1 MNIDIGNQKANQS
14 IHDDSNNHA
23 SRKTVS
29 EESLWKKRKKQNFSI
44 IVSGWPAVGKTTV
57 AAELAIEFGLK
68 IYNGGDILK
77 QIATSM
83 GYQTTGADWW
93 DSEEGRQ
100 FMEKRRNDPTSD
112 REVDNRLKKIV
123 RKGNAV
129 VTSYTLPWLVDDKC
143 VKLWLQGSPKNR
155 AIRMAKRDNITVAE
169 ATKIVEERDVKNS
182 QIYEELYGFQFG
194 KDLSVFDFSLNTDMM
209 NLQCLIE
216 ISKDIIR
223 KVKKQASF
231 KVI

>member
-1 MNIDIGNQKANQS
+1 MNLRNQTSKES
-14 IHDDSNNHA
+14 IHDKNIHG
-23 SRKTVS
+23 SRAISGGSHNKGKT
-29 EESLWKKRKKQNFSI
+29 FSI

-57 AAELAIEFGLK
+57 GAELAKEFGLK

-77 QIATSM
+77 QIATNM
-83 GYQTTGADWW
+83 GYRTSGPDWW
-93 DSEEGRQ
+93 DSNEGRQ

-112 REVDNRLKKIV
+112 REVDNMLKEII

-129 VTSYTLPWLVDDKC
+129 VTSYTLPWLINDKC
-143 VKLWLQGSPKNR
+143 IKLWLQGSPKNR
-155 AIRMAKRDNITVAE
+155 AIRMAKRDNISIGE
-169 ATKIVEERDVKNS
+169 AKEIVKERDLKNS

-209 NLQCLIE
+209 NLECLIE

-223 KVKKQASF
+223 KVKNRLA
-231 KVI
+231 

>member
-1 MNIDIGNQKANQS
+1 LNLRNQISKES
-14 IHDDSNNHA
+14 IHNKNIHGGRAAPDDSHNKGKA
-23 SRKTVS
+23 
-29 EESLWKKRKKQNFSI
+29 FSI

-57 AAELAIEFGLK
+57 GAELAKEFGLK

-77 QIATSM
+77 QIATNM
-83 GYQTTGADWW
+83 GYRTSGPDWW
-93 DSEEGRQ
+93 DSNEGRQ

-112 REVDNRLKKIV
+112 REVDNMLKEII

-129 VTSYTLPWLVDDKC
+129 VTSYTLPWLIDDKC
-143 VKLWLQGSPKNR
+143 IKLWLQGSPKNR
-155 AIRMAKRDNITVAE
+155 AIRMAKRDNISIAAAKE
-169 ATKIVEERDVKNS
+169 IVRERDLKNR

-209 NLQCLIE
+209 NLECLIE

-223 KVKKQASF
+223 KVKNRLA
-231 KVI
+231 

>member
-1 MNIDIGNQKANQS
+1 VNESVQDGRV
-14 IHDDSNNHA
+14 DLSNA
-23 SRKTVS
+23 VS
-29 EESLWKKRKKQNFSI
+29 ERSHNKTKTFSI
-44 IVSGWPAVGKTTV
+44 IISGWPAVGKTTV
-57 AAELAIEFGLK
+57 AAELAYEFGLT

-77 QIATSM
+77 QIATNL
-83 GYQTTGADWW
+83 GYRTSGTDWW

-112 REVDNRLKKIV
+112 REVDNRLKDIV

-129 VTSYTLPWLVDDKC
+129 ITSYTLPWLVDDKC

-155 AIRMAKRDNITVAE
+155 AIRMAKRDNISIAE
-169 ATKIVEERDVKNS
+169 AAKIVKERDLKNS

-194 KDLSVFDFSLNTDMM
+194 KDLSVFDFSLNTDMI
-209 NLQCLIE
+209 NLGCLIE

-223 KVKKQASF
+223 KVKKQASP
-231 KVI
+231 KVV

>member
-1 MNIDIGNQKANQS
+1 LNVGNQKAKES
-14 IHDDSNNHA
+14 IHDRNIHA
-23 SRKTVS
+23 SRRTVS
-29 EESLWKKRKKQNFSI
+29 DGNLQKKKQAFSI

-57 AAELAIEFGLK
+57 AAELANEFGLK

-83 GYQTTGADWW
+83 GYQTTGTDWW
-93 DSEEGRQ
+93 DSEEGRR

-112 REVDNRLKKIV
+112 REVDNKLKEII

-143 VKLWLQGSPKNR
+143 VKLWLQGSAKNR
-155 AIRMAKRDNITVAE
+155 AIRMATRDKIGIDE
-169 ATKIVEERDVKNS
+169 AAKIVEERDLKNS
-182 QIYEELYGFQFG
+182 QIYEDLYGFQFG

-209 NLQCLIE
+209 NLECLIE
-216 ISKDIIR
+216 ISKDIMR
-223 KVKKQASF
+223 KVKKQASL
-231 KVI
+231 KVR

>member
-1 MNIDIGNQKANQS
+1 MNLRNQEVNNS
-14 IHDDSNNHA
+14 IHDGSVGA
-23 SRKTVS
+23 SRAVDERRHNKLRT
-29 EESLWKKRKKQNFSI
+29 FSI

-57 AAELAIEFGLK
+57 AAELANEFGLK

-77 QIATSM
+77 QIATNM
-83 GYQTTGADWW
+83 GYRTSGPDWW
-93 DSEEGRQ
+93 DSNEGRQ

-112 REVDNRLKKIV
+112 REVDNMLKEII

-129 VTSYTLPWLVDDKC
+129 VTSYTLPWLIDDKC
-143 VKLWLQGSPKNR
+143 IKLWLQGSPKNR
-155 AIRMAKRDNITVAE
+155 AIRMAKRDNISIAAAKE
-169 ATKIVEERDVKNS
+169 IVRERDLKNR

-209 NLQCLIE
+209 NLECLIE

-223 KVKKQASF
+223 KVKNRLA
-231 KVI
+231 